1 MFGLYSLFNSLK
13 FFEVDDLTVVDGL
26 FSIYLLFPL
35 EVLPQSLLTSID
47 VFILIFVRVLL

>member
-1 MFGLYSLFNSLK
+1 MLWLYSLFNSLK

-26 FSIYLLFPL
+26 FSIYLLFSL

-47 VFILIFVRVLL
+47 VFILIFVRVLF

>member
-1 MFGLYSLFNSLK
+1 MFELYSLFNSLK

-26 FSIYLLFPL
+26 FSIYLLFSL

-47 VFILIFVRVLL
+47 VFILILVRVLF